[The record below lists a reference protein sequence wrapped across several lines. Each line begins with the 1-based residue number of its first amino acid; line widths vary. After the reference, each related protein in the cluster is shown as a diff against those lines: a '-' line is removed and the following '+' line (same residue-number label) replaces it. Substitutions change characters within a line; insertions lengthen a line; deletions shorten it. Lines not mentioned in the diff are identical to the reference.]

1 MNCIL
6 EEPMV
11 AAMVGVSAPAT
22 RPSRVMIKGMVI
34 M

>member
-1 MNCIL
+1 
-6 EEPMV
+6 MV